1 MPNAIEV
8 IASVVST
15 VVVTTVVVVAVLVVD
30 TVVFDVF
37 AGTVNGWVMV
47 VPAALPAVQL

>member
-8 IASVVST
+8 IASVVPT
-15 VVVTTVVVVAVLVVD
+15 VVVTTVVVVAVLVVA

-37 AGTVNGWVMV
+37 VGTVSGWLIV
-47 VPAALPAVQL
+47 VPLAIQS